1 MAGILVNEGEIEFL
15 KRIVNKSTP
24 TDLVLRLFINN
35 VTPSETDTCSTYT
48 ECNITGYSAITLTGS
63 NWTVTTDTDGK
74 GKASYAE
81 QTFSFSAGGIV
92 YGYYVTNSDKT
103 ILFIAEAFS
112 DGPYYIPPGG
122 REIRITPA
130 IKLD

>member
-1 MAGILVNEGEIEFL
+1 MAGILVNEGEIETL
-15 KRIVNKSTP
+15 KRMVNKSTP
-24 TDLVLRLFINN
+24 ADLVLRLFSNN
-35 VTPSETDTCSTYT
+35 VTPAETDTCTTYT

-63 NWTVTTDTDGK
+63 NWTVVTDADGK

-81 QTFSFSAGGIV
+81 QTFSLSASGTV
-92 YGYYVTNSDKT
+92 YGYYITNSDKT

-112 DGPYYIPPGG
+112 DGPYNIPSGG
-122 REIRITPA
+122 GEIHITPT